1 MRYAARRDRRRDY
14 GIEHFAEQPLPIGAG
29 CRDLICD
36 VLGCGDI
43 RSLPQVRH
51 GPLHPESLSH
61 IQHFAHIGR
70 YTAQQF
76 QRRPSAALENRT
88 TLVMPDKSSTDI
100 ATSLHLPEGYYTR
113 DLTAT

>member
-1 MRYAARRDRRRDY
+1 M
-14 GIEHFAEQPLPIGAG
+14 
-29 CRDLICD
+29 CD
-36 VLGCGDI
+36 VLGRGDI
-43 RSLPQVRH
+43 RSLPEVRQR
-51 GPLHPESLSH
+51 PLHSESLSH
-61 IQHFAHIGR
+61 IHYFADIGR